1 MVVKKDNEYAMS
13 PHKAEACKQLSPL
26 GRRLFKYVEFDE
38 DETILAEVH
47 KHPIGV
53 IGIWLTG
60 GFITA
65 AILIVAIMTLSSS
78 LLSSLGLNL
87 SSTAMGGIIIAI
99 VAVLVISMFVG
110 TVIAAFIYKSSTIFV
125 TSDKIS
131 EVVYKSIFNRVVTQS
146 GIGNIQDVT
155 VTQKGVLPR
164 LFHYGNL
171 LIETAGETVSPQ
183 FTYVPHPHSISRTVI
198 QAHED
203 YVENELKR

>member
-1 MVVKKDNEYAMS
+1 
-13 PHKAEACKQLSPL
+13 
-26 GRRLFKYVEFDE
+26 
-38 DETILAEVH
+38 
-47 KHPIGV
+47 
-53 IGIWLTG
+53 
-60 GFITA
+60 
-65 AILIVAIMTLSSS
+65 
-78 LLSSLGLNL
+78 
-87 SSTAMGGIIIAI
+87 MGGIIIAI